1 MEKVSVKVYLP
12 EQFHGGVSEMFDS
25 TDEAQ
30 RYVVKHIP
38 EQFYDK
44 VTITEVVIE
53 DTIDD
58 ILAKLNDT
66 IDKTRENLR
75 LIINDIK
82 KEANKF
88 NTN

>member
-1 MEKVSVKVYLP
+1 MRKSVKVYLP
-12 EQFHGGVSEMFDS
+12 EQCNGGINEMFND
-25 TDEAQ
+25 TKEAQ
-30 RYVVKHIP
+30 SFVYKNVPSHL
-38 EQFYDK
+38 YDK

-58 ILAKLNDT
+58 ILIKLNDT

-75 LIINDIK
+75 LIIDDIK
-82 KEANKF
+82 READKF

>member
-1 MEKVSVKVYLP
+1 MRKSVKVYLP
-12 EQFHGGVSEMFDS
+12 EQCNGGINEMFND
-25 TDEAQ
+25 TKEAQ
-30 RYVVKHIP
+30 NFVYKNVPSHL
-38 EQFYDK
+38 YDK

-58 ILAKLNDT
+58 ILIKLNDT

-75 LIINDIK
+75 LIIDDIK
-82 KEANKF
+82 READKF